1 MHRDAGCRVR
11 ILRILDTIG
20 ERVHRWRFRGKCG
33 TCAHFA
39 GTIGRADD
47 VTDPGMDGTCVN
59 EAGPLYAVGVLQRSS
74 CGSYAARSVAP

>member
-1 MHRDAGCRVR
+1 MS
-11 ILRILDTIG
+11 ILRVLDTIG

-47 VTDPGMDGTCVN
+47 VTDPGTDGTCVN
-59 EAGPLYAVGVLQRSS
+59 ADGPLYGVGVFQRSS
-74 CGSYAARSVAP
+74 CGSYRAASVAP